1 MALTDKD
8 GGRNATV
15 NRARLCKPYTP
26 NVASPDRICPGRS
39 YKKGIMENEERKWMI
54 AKRLGW
60 LLIVLNAIDLA
71 LSVRKLVK
79 VYRHESPDET
89 LPVED

>member
-1 MALTDKD
+1 
-8 GGRNATV
+8 
-15 NRARLCKPYTP
+15 
-26 NVASPDRICPGRS
+26 
-39 YKKGIMENEERKWMI
+39 MENEERKWMI